1 MFRLRFIKGIKMKHI
16 LETLKAELEKG
27 EKAVLCTVID
37 NSGSCPRGKGAH
49 MLVSEQSKTIGT
61 VGGGRV
67 EYETEIKAKEL
78 LKTKKNFIQDY
89 RLCANE
95 VADIGMICGGNVTI
109 LFQYVDQNALDFCN
123 RALTLIDKHEDAWIV
138 ARISSDFKWEMGF
151 YTPEH
156 GFEGIESGEEF
167 KPLLKRKA
175 KQSKKEDGSRLYAEP
190 VSLAGQVYLFGGGH
204 VAQAVAPLLYS
215 VGFRYTLFE
224 EREQF
229 ASADLFP
236 DAEKIILSGFD
247 DIAKE
252 ITITENDFVL
262 IMTRGHQNDY
272 ILQVQVLKTPACY
285 VGVIGSA
292 AKYERLCERLA
303 EDGFS
308 KEQINRVITP
318 VGLPIKAETPAE
330 IAVSIVAQMI
340 QVRAERFDE
349 K

>member
-1 MFRLRFIKGIKMKHI
+1 MKHI

-151 YTPEH
+151 YTPEN

-190 VSLAGQVYLFGGGH
+190 VSLSGQVYLFGGGH
-204 VAQAVAPLLYS
+204 VAQAVAPLLHS

>member
-1 MFRLRFIKGIKMKHI
+1 MWFKLLHG
-16 LETLKAELEKG
+16 G
-27 EKAVLCTVID
+27 EV
-37 NSGSCPRGKGAH
+37 P
-49 MLVSEQSKTIGT
+49 GT
-61 VGGGRV
+61 VENLKDAADG
-67 EYETEIKAKEL
+67 ENYEWTDMYATFAKE
-78 LKTKKNFIQDY
+78 
-89 RLCANE
+89 
-95 VADIGMICGGNVTI
+95 
-109 LFQYVDQNALDFCN
+109 
-123 RALTLIDKHEDAWIV
+123 
-138 ARISSDFKWEMGF
+138 AR
-151 YTPEH
+151 
-156 GFEGIESGEEF
+156 EE
-167 KPLLKRKA
+167 
-175 KQSKKEDGSRLYAEP
+175 
-190 VSLAGQVYLFGGGH
+190 
-204 VAQAVAPLLYS
+204 
-215 VGFRYTLFE
+215 
-224 EREQF
+224 
-229 ASADLFP
+229 
-236 DAEKIILSGFD
+236 GFD

-318 VGLPIKAETPAE
+318 VGLQIKAETPAE

>member
-1 MFRLRFIKGIKMKHI
+1 MKHI

-78 LKTKKNFIQDY
+78 LKTKENFIQDY
-89 RLCANE
+89 RLCPNE

-109 LFQYVDQNALDFCN
+109 LFQYMDQSAIDFCD
-123 RALTLIDKHEDAWIV
+123 RALALINKHEDAWIV

-151 YTPEH
+151 YTPED
-156 GFEGIESGEEF
+156 GFEGIDGGEEF
-167 KPLLKRKA
+167 KPLLMRKA
-175 KQSKKEDGSRLYAEP
+175 KQNKNKDGSRLYAEP

-204 VAQAVAPLLYS
+204 VAQAVAPLLHS
-215 VGFRYTLFE
+215 VGFRYTLYE

-229 ASADLFP
+229 ASPDLFP
-236 DAEKIILSGFD
+236 DAERIILGGFD
-247 DIAKE
+247 QIEKE
-252 ITITENDFVL
+252 IHITENDFVL

-285 VGVIGSA
+285 VGVIGSQ
-292 AKYERLCERLA
+292 AKYKRLCERLA
-303 EDGFS
+303 EDGFPQ
-308 KEQINRVITP
+308 KEIDRVITP

-340 QVRAERFDE
+340 QVRAERFNE